1 MAQLLQIGS
10 NTGSC
15 PRGQSSLSR
24 LKRSVALLVL
34 TAVMATGC
42 ADAVAPKAR
51 DVSIPAPKIAEERA
65 KALNE
70 GADPVIYLPLGKDVL
85 VPQGENSDP
94 LPDKIVGPFE
104 LRSETLAGALQLVL
118 DGTNIPVAFETEKSL
133 TKTITVT
140 NLQGPLDS
148 VVHEICSLG
157 DMYCS
162 YKNGMLVVK
171 DTQVFTVSIPP
182 IVSSDNI
189 GALLTNISAAVGS
202 ITGATPITDA
212 STRTIVYRASQRT
225 SELASQYFQRLR
237 SSTALVVFE
246 TYVWEVSLTAGN
258 STGIKWSMIDR
269 LKNGFEYGINLP
281 GATDTNVGTPIS
293 IGLPTTGAVDFSV
306 SDVLQFISAYGAVK
320 TVSQPQITVLSGS
333 SAKLRVADTQNYVA
347 SLSRTTTDGGT
358 TTVSTT
364 TDSVDSGFTLQIGSN
379 WDNSTVYGN
388 IDILLQEVRKIDTFD
403 DNPDAVVQL
412 PQTTERELQTQVRV
426 RPGDLLLI
434 AGLVRETDSLDKDG
448 LGMSEPTL
456 PFSRTTQTKN
466 TELVFLMRPRVIVF
480 TNENATTPRKAPQ
493 AVGAAPVAEPVK
505 AAPAPAPVAYPDSQ
519 RQDRNVP
526 LPSNPVSLP
535 EPDVAPAV
543 KDNGQDKK
551 FESVLNEAAPAPM
564 AAPVSTPAPA
574 PTPVPVQPLPD
585 AIEVKPV
592 APSKTSTD
600 SVNAPSSQPAGQKPS
615 VEINMPDKTSDP
627 AVIINYDALGK

>member
-1 MAQLLQIGS
+1 MAQLLQSGS
-10 NTGSC
+10 KTGS
-15 PRGQSSLSR
+15 RTQYKSDLSK
-24 LKRSVALLVL
+24 LKRSVALLAM
-34 TAVMATGC
+34 TAVLSTGC
-42 ADAVAPKAR
+42 ADAVVPKAR
-51 DVSIPAPKIAEERA
+51 DVSIPAPKIAEERM

-70 GADPVIYLPLGKDVL
+70 GAEPVIYLPLGKDVL

-94 LPDKIVGPFE
+94 LPNKIVGPFE
-104 LRSETLAGALQLVL
+104 LRAETLAGALQLVL
-118 DGTNIPVAFETEKSL
+118 DGTNIPIAFETENSL

-162 YKNGMLVVK
+162 FRNGMLVVK

-182 IVSSDNI
+182 IVSTENI

-202 ITGATPITDA
+202 ITGTTPITDA

-269 LKNGFEYGINLP
+269 MKNGFQYGINLSG
-281 GATDTNVGTPIS
+281 GADTNVGTPIS
-293 IGLPTTGAVDFSV
+293 IGLPTTGAIDFDV

-364 TDSVDSGFTLQIGSN
+364 TDSVDSGFTLNIGSN

-388 IDILLQEVRKIDTFD
+388 IDILLQEVRRIDTFD

-456 PFSRTTQTKN
+456 PFSRTTQTNN
-466 TELVFLMRPRVIVF
+466 TELVFLMRPRVVVF
-480 TNENATTPRKAPQ
+480 TSENATTPRKAPQ
-493 AVGAAPVAEPVK
+493 FVSEAPSVPV
-505 AAPAPAPVAYPDSQ
+505 AAPAASVAIAPAMTPAPQV
-519 RQDRNVP
+519 QDRNVP
-526 LPSNPVSLP
+526 LPDNPVSLP
-535 EPDVAPAV
+535 EPDVSAPATV
-543 KDNGQDKK
+543 KNEGQDKK
-551 FESVLNEAAPAPM
+551 FESVLSEAA
-564 AAPVSTPAPA
+564 STPAPA
-574 PTPVPVQPLPD
+574 PEPAPVSQSGQTIPD

-592 APSKTSTD
+592 AESKSSSSTM
-600 SVNAPSSQPAGQKPS
+600 SAPSGSTSQKPS
-615 VEINMPDKTSDP
+615 VEINMPEKTSDP

>member
-1 MAQLLQIGS
+1 MAQRLQSWS
-10 NTGSC
+10 NTGS
-15 PRGQSSLSR
+15 RTQHKSDLSK
-24 LKRSVALLVL
+24 LKRSVALLAM
-34 TAVMATGC
+34 TAVLSTGC

-51 DVSIPAPKIAEERA
+51 DVSIPAPKIAEERM

-70 GADPVIYLPLGKDVL
+70 GAEPVIYLPLGKDVL
-85 VPQGENSDP
+85 VPQGEDSDP
-94 LPDKIVGPFE
+94 LPNKIVGPFE
-104 LRSETLAGALQLVL
+104 LRAETLAGALQLVL
-118 DGTNIPVAFETEKSL
+118 DGTNIPIAFETENSL

-162 YKNGMLVVK
+162 FRNGMLVVK

-182 IVSSDNI
+182 IVSTENI

-202 ITGATPITDA
+202 ITGTTPITDP

-225 SELASQYFQRLR
+225 SELALQYFQRLR

-269 LKNGFEYGINLP
+269 MKNGFQYGINLS
-281 GATDTNVGTPIS
+281 GAADANVGTPIS

-364 TDSVDSGFTLQIGSN
+364 TDSVDSGFTLNIGSN

-448 LGMSEPTL
+448 LGMSEPSL
-456 PFSRTTQTKN
+456 PFARTTQTKN
-466 TELVFLMRPRVIVF
+466 TELVFLMRPRVVVF
-480 TNENATTPRKAPQ
+480 TSENATTPRKAPQ
-493 AVGAAPVAEPVK
+493 YISAAPSAPVA
-505 AAPAPAPVAYPDSQ
+505 APAASVSVAPATPLVPQ
-519 RQDRNVP
+519 VQGRNVP
-526 LPSNPVSLP
+526 LPDNPVSLP
-535 EPDVAPAV
+535 EHDVSVPV
-543 KDNGQDKK
+543 SRGNEVQDNK
-551 FESVLNEAAPAPM
+551 FESVLNEAAP
-564 AAPVSTPAPA
+564 TPAPIA
-574 PTPVPVQPLPD
+574 PPAQTIPD

-592 APSKTSTD
+592 AESKSSSS
-600 SVNAPSSQPAGQKPS
+600 SVPAPSGSASQKPS
-615 VEINMPDKTSDP
+615 VEINMPEKTSDP